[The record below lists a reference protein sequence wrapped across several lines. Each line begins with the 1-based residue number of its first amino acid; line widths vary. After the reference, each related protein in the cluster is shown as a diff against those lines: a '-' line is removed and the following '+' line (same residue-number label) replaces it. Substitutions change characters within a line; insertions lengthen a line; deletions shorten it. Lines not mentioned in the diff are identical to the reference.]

1 MAGAGLTSGGLG
13 AGLGAAA
20 VAGLAGVERGNTNAC
35 LGTLHRVFK
44 REFERIAQV
53 GTALG
58 AAARAATAE
67 DVAEHIAEDVGKV
80 GVTGTGAVK
89 PAGRAGGSRR
99 IDTGM
104 TELVVGGAFLRVRQ
118 NLVGLFRFLE
128 LGLGGLVARIAVG
141 VELHGKPPVGLLDLG
156 LRRVARDP
164 ERFVVVP
171 FGHNVSS
178 K

>member
-1 MAGAGLTSGGLG
+1 MTLRAAAAFRAGLLDREKSLLHAHLAVAGAGSDRV
-13 AGLGAAA
+13 AAWVPGFA
-20 VAGLAGVERGNTNAC
+20 PLPWQVSQASSVGNTNAC

-89 PAGRAGGSRR
+89 PASRAGGS
-99 IDTGM
+99 
-104 TELVVGGAFLRVRQ
+104 
-118 NLVGLFRFLE
+118 
-128 LGLGGLVARIAVG
+128 
-141 VELHGKPPVGLLDLG
+141 
-156 LRRVARDP
+156 
-164 ERFVVVP
+164 
-171 FGHNVSS
+171 
-178 K
+178 